1 MLTVNFIIL
10 GCLLAALAVTTKSFY
25 TNRALINQNMLI
37 GHQIDEL
44 YTNLKNTKNLSEKNT
59 VFETEED
66 GTLASAAVL
75 GSMLTVL
82 VKKNGTCRLS
92 LEDFTAVGDEYVSIY
107 VDITTN
113 ELILSLSS
121 SLSEEYSLDLFK
133 FASSD
138 DSTYH

>member
-1 MLTVNFIIL
+1 MLIVNFIIL
-10 GCLLAALAVTTKSFY
+10 GCLLAALAVATKSFY
-25 TNRALINQNMLI
+25 ANRALIKQNMLI
-37 GHQIDEL
+37 GHQLDEL
-44 YTNLKNTKNLSEKNT
+44 YTNLKNTKNLSEKNA

-66 GTLASAAVL
+66 GTFTSPAVL

-82 VKKNGTCRLS
+82 VKKYGPCRLS

-107 VDITTN
+107 IDMTTN
-113 ELILSLSS
+113 ELILSLNS

-133 FASSD
+133 FTSSD